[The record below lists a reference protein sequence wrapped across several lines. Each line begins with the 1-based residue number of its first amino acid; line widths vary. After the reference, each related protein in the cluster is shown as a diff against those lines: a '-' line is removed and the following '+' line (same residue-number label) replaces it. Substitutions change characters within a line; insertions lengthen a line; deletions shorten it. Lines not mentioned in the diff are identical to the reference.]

1 MRYAVNSQK
10 GRMAVTTT
18 TSVARRDHLDPIEPD
33 HGGVR
38 EVKSAARTVEL
49 LELLAA
55 RRNVP
60 ARLRD
65 LSEELGAPRSSVY
78 ALLRTLVARGWV
90 RTDATGTLYSI
101 GIQALIAGT
110 TYLDVDPLLRIVQPQ
125 VNELSTQLDET
136 IHYGRLQG
144 SDIVYLA
151 THESTQYVR
160 PYSRVGRRLPA
171 YATALG
177 KSILAARLAAEGL
190 QGIEHHF
197 PRVLTPL
204 TPHTLTNRDA
214 LIDDLRATQERG
226 YAIDN
231 EENVVGL
238 RCFALPMMLG
248 PVVDDAIS
256 CSVPI
261 ERLQGREEEIV
272 ASIHRTTAL
281 IERMVPR

>member
-1 MRYAVNSQK
+1 MR
-10 GRMAVTTT
+10 VTATT
-18 TSVARRDHLDPIEPD
+18 PASERQDGHDSIEPER
-33 HGGVR
+33 GGVR

-55 RRNVP
+55 RRNAP
-60 ARLRD
+60 TRIRE
-65 LSEELGAPRSSVY
+65 LSEELNAPRSSIY

-110 TYLDVDPLLRIVQPQ
+110 TYLDVDPLLRIIQPQ
-125 VNELSTQLDET
+125 INELSTHLDET

-144 SDIVYLA
+144 TDIVYLA

-177 KSILAARLAAEGL
+177 KSILAELLASEGQL
-190 QGIEHHF
+190 GIDLHL
-197 PRVLTPL
+197 PRDLTSL
-204 TPHTLTNRDA
+204 TPHTMTTRDA
-214 LIDDLRATQERG
+214 LVDDLRATRERG

-231 EENVVGL
+231 EENVVGI
-238 RCFALPMMLG
+238 RCFAVPMTLG
-248 PVVDDAIS
+248 PAAADAIS

-261 ERLQGREEEIV
+261 ERLGGRETEIV
-272 ASIHRTTAL
+272 AAIRRTAIS
-281 IERMVPR
+281 IERMVPN

>member
-1 MRYAVNSQK
+1 MR
-10 GRMAVTTT
+10 VTATT
-18 TSVARRDHLDPIEPD
+18 PASERQDGQDSIEPER
-33 HGGVR
+33 GGVR

-55 RRNVP
+55 RRNAP
-60 ARLRD
+60 TRIRE
-65 LSEELGAPRSSVY
+65 LSEELNAPRSSIY

-110 TYLDVDPLLRIVQPQ
+110 TYLDVDPLLRIIQPQ
-125 VNELSTQLDET
+125 INELSTHLDET

-144 SDIVYLA
+144 TDIVYLA

-177 KSILAARLAAEGL
+177 KSILAELLASEGQL
-190 QGIEHHF
+190 GIDLHL
-197 PRVLTPL
+197 PRDLTSL
-204 TPHTLTNRDA
+204 TPHTLTTRDA
-214 LIDDLRATQERG
+214 LVDDLRATRERG

-231 EENVVGL
+231 EENVVGI
-238 RCFALPMMLG
+238 RCFAVPMTLG
-248 PVVDDAIS
+248 PAAADAIS

-261 ERLQGREEEIV
+261 ERLGGRETEIV
-272 ASIHRTTAL
+272 AAIRRTAIS
-281 IERMVPR
+281 IERMVPN